1 MFQAQWLHLIS
12 SMLVWHHPQNVVHL
26 GRELEET
33 NEALWKDEG
42 RVGKQKENSQKHLSF
57 HRVKNTATQM

>member
-12 SMLVWHHPQNVVHL
+12 SMLVWHHPQNV
-26 GRELEET
+26 ELEET
-33 NEALWKDEG
+33 NKALWKSEG